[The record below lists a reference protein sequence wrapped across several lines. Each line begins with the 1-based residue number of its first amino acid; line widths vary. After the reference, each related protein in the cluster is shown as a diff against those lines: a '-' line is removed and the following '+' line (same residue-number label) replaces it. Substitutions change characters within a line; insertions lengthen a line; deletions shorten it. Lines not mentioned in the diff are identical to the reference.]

1 MSITSWEFPNNSQ
14 QKCLKEE
21 LEGEQTIAMCY
32 GSDQSLGNI
41 LQRSVTKYLFI
52 IISQLLDMVCVNASD
67 LKGAKYSCLEVKS
80 MCVMITIEKT

>member
-32 GSDQSLGNI
+32 GSDQSLGDI
-41 LQRSVTKYLFI
+41 LQRSVMKYLYYNLPVI
-52 IISQLLDMVCVNASD
+52 RHGVCQ
-67 LKGAKYSCLEVKS
+67 CF
-80 MCVMITIEKT
+80 